1 MYSLGYAIFIIA
13 VAFIV
18 VAAIVFY
25 IVRKLKKPELTAD
38 DDARTEDCFASQDD
52 YLQQM
57 TTQNGEPESVIAVSS
72 VLTPAKSMPILIYT
86 DFLIVDGM
94 RVNNDEIRD
103 VTFNNS
109 AVPYLSNDY
118 QIILNTT
125 LRGYEFIHI
134 SVGNDIE
141 MARQVTEQLR
151 AALSREPAEV

>member
-1 MYSLGYAIFIIA
+1 MYSLGYAIFIII
-13 VAFIV
+13 VALIV
-18 VAAIVFY
+18 VAMIIFF
-25 IVRKLKKPELTAD
+25 IVRKLKKSEQTAD
-38 DDARTEDCFASQDD
+38 DDTRAEDRFASQDD

-57 TTQNGEPESVIAVSS
+57 TVQNGEPHSVIAVSS
-72 VLTPAKSMPILIYT
+72 VLTPTKSMPILVYK
-86 DFLIVDGM
+86 DFLIINGM
-94 RVNNDEIRD
+94 RVNNHEIKD

-151 AALSREPAEV
+151 AALSRESAEV